1 MSRTDDEDLHYYIDS
16 FSRSMMKKGIKV
28 ASDRIT
34 VRLCRKTYNSLI
46 DRYLLDNP
54 DERSATSAVNARLK
68 ALMKRYMMSREF
80 CQEISVRV
88 CRDLTEGPKC
98 SAQSIC
104 VPLEREWYMTWK
116 SQLASGMVSSVL
128 LAIARWELDRL
139 NKLQEKS
146 VNCLDVA

>member
-1 MSRTDDEDLHYYIDS
+1 M
-16 FSRSMMKKGIKV
+16 

-34 VRLCRKTYNSLI
+34 VRLCRTTYNSLI

-54 DERSATSAVNARLK
+54 DERVATSAVNARLK
-68 ALMKRYMMSREF
+68 SLMKRYMVSRDF

-98 SAQSIC
+98 SAQSLC

-128 LAIARWELDRL
+128 LAIARWELERL
-139 NKLQEKS
+139 SKLQEAKS
-146 VNCLDVA
+146 VDYLDVA